1 MEHAQ
6 LIQKVNALSF
16 TATPTQLESALA
28 ALTAKQ
34 EKRDLVTSKTAAEI
48 SGLHPETVK
57 RYARAGI
64 LHPFIVGR
72 RKLRFD
78 RREIVAL
85 ANGELSAVNQ

>member
-6 LIQKVNALSF
+6 LIQKINALSF
-16 TATPTQLESALA
+16 TATPPQLESALA
-28 ALTAKQ
+28 ALTAKT
-34 EKRDLVTSKTAAEI
+34 EKRDLVTSRMAAEI

-64 LHPFIVGR
+64 LHPLIVGR

-85 ANGELSAVNQ
+85 ANGELSVVNQ